1 MVVCVRRASDTEASK
16 PPTREVPG
24 QSRAAGFAYHR
35 PVSQRTLKDPI
46 AAARQALD
54 RHAWHEA
61 FDLLR
66 QADSEG
72 ELSASDLEMLGEA
85 AWWSGDADA
94 CISARERAYAAHLEA
109 GDRRRAGMVA
119 LLLVRDHG
127 NRLAGAQSSGWFRRA
142 ERMLDN
148 EPDSVERGYLEMMR
162 ARNAHNSGRF
172 DEAVEVAGRAVQVGA
187 SFGDS
192 NLQALALVYQGMA
205 TVARGDVEEGLAFLD
220 EATVAAV
227 GGELSPSVTGIVYCN
242 MINTCQEL
250 AEYRR
255 AGEWTEAA
263 KRWCERQAISGFPG
277 LCRVHRAEI
286 IRLRGAWAEAEQEAK
301 RACTELIDHGLPAF
315 AADGFNEV
323 GEIRLRMGDLA
334 AAEEAFQQAS
344 ELGRDPEPGLA
355 LLRLA
360 QGNVEAAASLIRR
373 SLAETPEPLHRVK
386 RLQAQVEIAVA
397 AGDLETAERATAE
410 LDDVAQRY
418 GSDAMHAAAA
428 SARARVQLERGE
440 SDAAVE
446 SSRRGWQLWRQI
458 DAPYEAALAR
468 LWLGLA
474 YRAGGNDETGVVEL
488 RSARSS
494 LEKLGAVP
502 DAMRVTQLLGEEV
515 GTLTAGRRVART
527 FMFTDILRSTNLVEA
542 IGDEAWED
550 LVGWHDRTLRALF
563 AEHGGQEVDH
573 SGDGFFVAFEDPRS
587 ALENAV
593 AIQRSLAEH
602 RRTHGFAPQVRIGIH
617 AAEATERG
625 DDYGGKG
632 VHEAARI
639 GALADGGEVLASAET
654 VEAAEGNWEVSEPR
668 EIQLKGISEPARV
681 VTVSWR

>member
-1 MVVCVRRASDTEASK
+1 ME
-16 PPTREVPG
+16 
-24 QSRAAGFAYHR
+24 
-35 PVSQRTLKDPI
+35 DPI
-46 AAARQALD
+46 AAARQAMD

-61 FDLLR
+61 FDLLKR
-66 QADSEG
+66 AESQG
-72 ELSASDLEMLGEA
+72 ELSPTDLELLGEA
-85 AWWSGDADA
+85 AWWSGEADA

-109 GDRRRAGMVA
+109 GDRRRAAMVA
-119 LLLVRDHG
+119 LSLVRDHG
-127 NRLAGAQSSGWFRRA
+127 NRLAAAQSSSWFKRA
-142 ERMLDN
+142 ERLLQD
-148 EPDSVERGYLEMMR
+148 EPDYVEHGYLAMMR
-162 ARNAHNSGRF
+162 SRNDHNSGRF
-172 DEAVEVAGRAVQVGA
+172 DEAVQVAGEAVQIGA
-187 SFGDS
+187 RFGDS

-205 TVARGDVEEGLAFLD
+205 TVARGDVVEGLALLD

-334 AAEEAFQQAS
+334 AAEQAFQQAS

-360 QGNVEAAASLIRR
+360 QGNVDAAASLIRR
-373 SLAETPEPLHRVK
+373 SLAETPEPLHRLQ
-386 RLQAQVEIAVA
+386 RLPAQVEISLATS
-397 AGDLETAERATAE
+397 DLETAERAASE
-410 LDDVAQRY
+410 LEEIAQRY
-418 GSDAMHAAAA
+418 GTEAMHAAAA

-440 SDAAVE
+440 VDAAVQ

-468 LWLGLA
+468 VWLGLA
-474 YRAGGNDETGVVEL
+474 YRAGGNEETGMLEL

-502 DAMRVTQLLGEEV
+502 DALWVTQLLGEEV
-515 GTLTAGRRVART
+515 AALTGGRRVART

-563 AEHGGQEVDH
+563 AEHGGDEVDH
-573 SGDGFFVAFEDPRS
+573 AGDGFFVAFADPSS
-587 ALENAV
+587 ALESAV

-617 AAEATERG
+617 AAEVTERVG
-625 DDYGGKG
+625 DYGGKG

-639 GALADGGEVLASAET
+639 GALADGGEILASAET
-654 VEAAEGNWEVSEPR
+654 VDGAKGNWQVSEPR
-668 EIQLKGISEPARV
+668 EIQLKGISEPARI

>member
-1 MVVCVRRASDTEASK
+1 MC
-16 PPTREVPG
+16 EVPG
-24 QSRAAGFAYHR
+24 QSRAADSAYHR
-35 PVSQRTLKDPI
+35 PVSQTTLEDPI
-46 AAARQALD
+46 AAAHQALD

-66 QADSEG
+66 RADSEG
-72 ELSASDLEMLGEA
+72 ELSPSDLELLGEA

-109 GDRRRAGMVA
+109 ADRRPAAMVA
-119 LLLVRDHG
+119 LRLVRDHA
-127 NRLAGAQSSGWFRRA
+127 NRLAGAQSSGWFKRA
-142 ERMLDN
+142 ERLLQND
-148 EPDSVERGYLEMMR
+148 PDSVEHGYLEMMR
-162 ARNAHNSGRF
+162 ARDAHNSGRF
-172 DEAVEVAGRAVQVGA
+172 DEAVEVADRAVQTGA
-187 SFGDS
+187 RFGDP
-192 NLQALALVYQGMA
+192 NLQALALMYQGMA
-205 TVARGDVEEGLAFLD
+205 TVARGDVDGGLALLD

-242 MINTCQEL
+242 MISTCQEL

-263 KRWCERQAISGFPG
+263 KRWCARQAISGFPG

-301 RACTELIDHGLPAF
+301 QACTELIDHGLPAF

-334 AAEEAFQQAS
+334 AAEQAFQQAS

-360 QGNVEAAASLIRR
+360 QGDVDAAMSLIRR
-373 SLAETPEPLHRVK
+373 SLAERPEPLHRLQ
-386 RLQAQVEIAVA
+386 RLPAQVEIAVA
-397 AGDLETAERATAE
+397 AGDTETAERATAE
-410 LDDVAQRY
+410 LEEIAQRY

-440 SDAAVE
+440 VDAAMD

-468 LWLGLA
+468 LSLGLA
-474 YRAGGNDETGVVEL
+474 YRAGGDEETGVLEL

-494 LEKLGAVP
+494 LEKLGAFP
-502 DAMRVTQLLGEEV
+502 DAIRVTQLLGEEPAAIA
-515 GTLTAGRRVART
+515 GGRRVART
-527 FMFTDILRSTNLVEA
+527 FMFTDIVRATNLVDA

-563 AEHGGQEVDH
+563 AEHRGQEVDH
-573 SGDGFFVAFEDPRS
+573 AGDGFFVAFEDARS
-587 ALENAV
+587 ALESAV
-593 AIQRSLAEH
+593 AIQRSLADH
-602 RRTHGFAPQVRIGIH
+602 RRTNGFAPQVRIGIH

-625 DDYGGKG
+625 SDYGGKG

-639 GALADGGEVLASAET
+639 GTLADGGEILATVET
-654 VEAAEGNWEVSEPR
+654 VEAAEGNWQVSEPR
-668 EIQLKGISEPARV
+668 EIRLKGISEPARV